1 MPSKHKAARINQKYD
16 LSYYTS
22 QVATWVV
29 ATLQCL
35 NSAGQASLKLCAT
48 HSISVHRTVHF
59 MCAVPLTC
67 TLASKQQR
75 YAEKRHISV
84 AQLSSV
90 LNFNGIFVSFV
101 FWFFFWQNGKGGG
114 WKPVRSCLAQD
125 SGSPTDSPS
134 LSESEPTSCC
144 LPRFGGLSC
153 FSRHFRTLPD
163 GWDPY
168 IAKPGGPCSMRTA
181 IWRAW
186 SKVFLSIGTWKSTNR
201 PSNPCLHVL
210 LILLLSATSATKS

>member
-1 MPSKHKAARINQKYD
+1 MPSKHKAARRNQKYD

-101 FWFFFWQNGKGGG
+101 FWFGGRHWEDGMEKVEWG

-125 SGSPTDSPS
+125 SGSPTDLPS
-134 LSESEPTSCC
+134 LSESEPTSCG
-144 LPRFGGLSC
+144 LPVFRRVFVPLQGTRG
-153 FSRHFRTLPD
+153 HFRTL
-163 GWDPY
+163 G
-168 IAKPGGPCSMRTA
+168 SVH
-181 IWRAW
+181 
-186 SKVFLSIGTWKSTNR
+186 S
-201 PSNPCLHVL
+201 
-210 LILLLSATSATKS
+210 